1 MHCEQEHLG
10 PRCCS
15 YSSALVISLALIQRC
30 SAALCSL
37 FAETGANSD
46 RQMGQSSLSK
56 DTGSRNKA
64 LLQVAATATEL
75 LWGSNEWDCV
85 LFVRDGSIPT
95 GAWMSSHTGLHCA
108 YQLVIRRRV
117 LWDLELIQQGCP
129 ASDHTLLL
137 QGVKLY
143 SN

>member
-75 LWGSNEWDCV
+75 L
-85 LFVRDGSIPT
+85 
-95 GAWMSSHTGLHCA
+95 
-108 YQLVIRRRV
+108 
-117 LWDLELIQQGCP
+117 
-129 ASDHTLLL
+129 
-137 QGVKLY
+137 
-143 SN
+143 